1 MANTYKNILIVPNI
15 GAATGTDPYIS
26 FRGGNATVNTEITLK
41 VYPDSNGTLSFEGN
55 TGQLFSITN
64 DLTGSIFSVNDISG
78 IPSIDVNANG
88 EVRLAQFDG
97 NVLIGSTNSDGSA
110 LLTMNGAANITSLR
124 IRTYG
129 EVINSSGVWTG
140 PVIPAGKANV
150 SVYANSGSTVTA
162 SGVNFVNTSS
172 VTVSVTSGSSGN
184 ANIAFTS
191 SSNNA
196 LVLANNDTTSTLLY
210 PIMVGSIDVD
220 SAAKVTTSKLYFNA
234 SSGQLNATIFN
245 SLSDE
250 RDKKNVI
257 VIYNALE
264 TVNKL
269 VGVEYN
275 WNDTDK
281 KGSGL
286 IAQRVEEVI
295 PHLVHTNDDG
305 VKSLNYDGLIA
316 YLVEAIKEL
325 SRKLEDK

>member
-88 EVRLAQFDG
+88 EIRLAQFDG

-110 LLTMNGAANITSLR
+110 LLTMNGAANIASLR

-162 SGVNFVNTSS
+162 SGVNFVNTSTVT
-172 VTVSVTSGSSGN
+172 VTVSSGSAGN
-184 ANIAFTS
+184 ANISFTGT
-191 SSNNA
+191 A
-196 LVLANNDTTSTLLY
+196 APDEYARTL
-210 PIMVGSIDVD
+210 
-220 SAAKVTTSKLYFNA
+220 
-234 SSGQLNATIFN
+234 
-245 SLSDE
+245 
-250 RDKKNVI
+250 
-257 VIYNALE
+257 
-264 TVNKL
+264 
-269 VGVEYN
+269 
-275 WNDTDK
+275 
-281 KGSGL
+281 
-286 IAQRVEEVI
+286 
-295 PHLVHTNDDG
+295 
-305 VKSLNYDGLIA
+305 A
-316 YLVEAIKEL
+316 YLGL
-325 SRKLEDK
+325 

>member
-88 EVRLAQFDG
+88 EIRLAQFDG

-110 LLTMNGAANITSLR
+110 LLTMNGAANIASLR

-150 SVYANSGSTVTA
+150 SVYADSGSTVTA

-184 ANIAFTS
+184 ANVALNVRTPANTYTTLFGDNSNS
-191 SSNNA
+191 SYIITHNLNSN
-196 LVLANNDTTSTLLY
+196 TLF
-210 PIMVGSIDVD
+210 IMTKRES
-220 SAAKVTTSKLYFNA
+220 
-234 SSGQLNATIFN
+234 
-245 SLSDE
+245 
-250 RDKKNVI
+250 
-257 VIYNALE
+257 
-264 TVNKL
+264 
-269 VGVEYN
+269 
-275 WNDTDK
+275 
-281 KGSGL
+281 SGL
-286 IAQRVEEVI
+286 IVYPDLTTI
-295 PHLVHTNDDG
+295 NTNA
-305 VKSLNYDGLIA
+305 VNVAFTIVPTVNEYRINVVSF
-316 YLVEAIKEL
+316 
-325 SRKLEDK
+325 